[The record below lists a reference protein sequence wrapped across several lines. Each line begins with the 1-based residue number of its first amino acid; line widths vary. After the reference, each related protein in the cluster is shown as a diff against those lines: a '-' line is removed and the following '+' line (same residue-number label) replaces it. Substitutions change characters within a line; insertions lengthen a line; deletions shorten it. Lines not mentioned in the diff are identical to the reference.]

1 MKLRTPTVGMAAIA
15 LVLSC
20 AAPAKN
26 GPRPAEPHKDN
37 KDCFYGCK
45 ADDKAAPAAGTTP
58 ATPAKH
64 GPVAER
70 AQLLREAADQLDRA
84 QGALDN
90 GNKNLAEQLFSTAEL
105 LIGPD
110 VVASIA
116 QKFRD
121 GAPPRVTTPTQK
133 IDTTAAPQP
142 KVVGSSEAEDEKDR
156 VSPPRVEGGL
166 TG

>member
-1 MKLRTPTVGMAAIA
+1 MKLRTPTVGVAAIA
-15 LVLSC
+15 LVVAC

-26 GPRPAEPHKDN
+26 GPRPAEHAEHKDN

-58 ATPAKH
+58 AKH

-70 AQLLREAADQLDRA
+70 AQLLREAADQLDHA
-84 QGALDN
+84 QSALDN

-105 LIGPD
+105 LVGPD
-110 VVASIA
+110 AVAPIA
-116 QKFRD
+116 RQFRE

-133 IDTTAAPQP
+133 IDT
-142 KVVGSSEAEDEKDR
+142 
-156 VSPPRVEGGL
+156 
-166 TG
+166 